1 MVYRYIIRIRRFE
14 QVSNGID
21 RSQILNQLRVIL
33 PPQEYEACVGL
44 SDAELSEKLREALSN
59 NSNMGVGDSFTR
71 NFNAMPEILT
81 PRQPQKPILPTL
93 SVEAQIPQL
102 TTEQA
107 QDIAMQNL
115 WAMNSDLARAQR
127 ELDRDKIN
135 ESTSMLI
142 SREARGLYYLDRARS
157 PQGLTKKEYLEG
169 MKGDLRTMLITTF
182 PDLEGR
188 NINLDERLDSLDTEQ
203 IQMLQKALL
212 TAEAGRLDKNEVLRM
227 FADATQIVETVT
239 FTTDGQTHTEARTK
253 VKPPYSMSG
262 GEDEKLSFEELYRV
276 ERGTDFNP
284 DNIRQ
289 YLIDGTVSFFENPFE
304 NGFPSLEELEKHNQ
318 YQQHLPAS
326 YISSFGQPYR
336 AEYLSVL
343 KGSDYDTSTAYGVTP
358 VKLDGQ
364 LTPSDE
370 GMEFVIPTRD
380 LTQGANVR
388 ELNPDELKR
397 FSANMLYNIL
407 NTTYNML
414 KGYYDGA
421 WEQLKSGSVGTAAVQ
436 GFLGFGEMLSG
447 QDLTVR
453 SQMDNVEGLLAKAAQ
468 LKNMDDNAFEQHFDE
483 LFREISG
490 TSFDPAAMQNFAQLT
505 MKGIKTDTDEYSE
518 AVTRAFGSNR
528 TGDAETQFSILNP
541 INSVVDVV
549 AFLAGS
555 EVLGSTKLFAQIG
568 SKSLQLTTKAV
579 TRLGFNPA
587 SKGVQAGVRL
597 ISSSP
602 VSAMNLMGYT
612 AITETGGTVLSN
624 LAEKYGLVKP
634 QGEYISVM
642 DSDRKEDDDLIR
654 ILVDMTKQGAMGSI
668 APFIGAFANKT
679 GTKLATAF
687 SKGNPSAIQRS
698 FSAITEAE
706 GKTLNAQTLMN
717 NYLSSLDASALTKAQ
732 EVIAKSSGFLTEVAG
747 FTGYSTLEH
756 IAEGL
761 ITGELDLD
769 SIDLGEEF
777 KGQLEGLATLKG
789 VARFI
794 QMRKSGSVARGV
806 QDKALNDMT
815 EQLKNYDI
823 TDVGGQYR
831 VLDKTS
837 GKFETFNSPEQAI
850 NHLFQTMLFK
860 SVVAK
865 AEQANDGA
873 TDGVEWRK
881 MNIGGEEVEV
891 AVTKSAD
898 GKETVDFSKARK
910 LNANGEYEHFALTT
924 ERDLLSGEGE
934 NTQAG
939 VTNTKEYLF
948 NIVNT
953 NLDKILANESLPPH
967 VRTFYEIMKKEIKSN
982 DYDINNYVEALS
994 YIGEMVKRDNPDLSL
1009 YQMPEDATLVT
1020 GRGATEY
1027 AMGIT
1032 SIIRTSIETGKPLE
1046 FMPEQQTAID
1056 ILNNTFNTIPATT
1069 GVTMEFRGASVFR
1082 NSKSYANYT
1091 NLKPGDTYTE
1101 DGFIWTSPSKG
1112 YAQGGY
1118 GNSNELKASVKISIL
1133 VPENSKVLYA
1143 DRRYPETLFPMDS
1156 QFRVIDKKVDADGN
1170 IELFVEHI
1178 PIDRTASAQSG
1189 RVRRSDAPQDRAETT
1204 RIGVES
1210 NELPAPNPARRP
1222 HSTEPTPEDPFGFKG
1237 NFDAEILNLTG
1248 NDILVQIG
1256 VDKEGKPIKKIS
1268 DEYEELIMDIARQ
1281 IREVA
1286 LSQEGGPKKIGDV
1299 DDPNYDYTQDKGIVG
1314 IMHRLGLTQNS
1325 QFFHRSKSVQS
1336 LHDKIQNALI
1346 QNPEKPLD
1354 ALIGKEV
1361 RDAVGVRSVRE
1372 SANLNN
1378 DKDIMALVNAGDRKS
1393 AIDLAIEKES
1403 AFVLDALK
1411 RYIDS
1416 VEAGTNEVEITSI
1429 SNYMGEDGIP
1439 FFTERQLNELKV
1451 YAESKNVNLPIV
1463 QRVLSYT
1470 ERAEGADV
1478 FREKAT
1484 TKVRGSGYTA
1494 LQMNFRTKDGFVY
1507 EWQYRGSSVN
1517 NFAEGEHIPY
1527 DLRTNKDIIGK
1538 NEELHDLFDPIKT
1551 LLSEENMSEPQFE
1564 EYNNYLTAHY
1574 EYLRLT
1580 ELGFVDGKN
1589 PPKLPMGFDPR
1600 LRAENLEL
1608 LHEKAEETKKHP
1620 KEKDRI
1626 YKEYTDEIARRE
1638 QANPDNY
1645 TTDSYTELAEKKKAS
1660 RTISKDEAEVRL
1672 GRNLDNSNPQDIAE
1686 IVEACRNSEG
1696 AISEYYIA
1704 EAESLLKIGLGKD
1717 DVLLYFKA
1725 LKGPSTTVSTERT
1738 APAEPKPQERTPEEF
1753 EAYIQT
1759 QRNLE
1764 AWAVNDLKALY
1775 EKNGVI
1781 VEEFFNQKTPDGK
1794 PRFSE
1799 WDIMYVF
1806 KRENKDFCIN
1816 LLETTDINDNF
1827 KFDIDVLKRINKL
1840 LENNPHRAEINS
1852 YIEHH
1857 LLNND
1862 DIDGNKIKL
1871 FVESLD
1877 NNSTETDF
1885 KVLSKILTDKTVPDN
1900 KKADIIA
1907 SYKDL
1912 SPEQKAKLCDN
1923 YCNGN
1928 KTGFSDAFQ
1937 ITTGE
1942 KASGESQ
1949 DIENLIKNTSALEGL
1964 SPYDIEELKECNFN
1978 QVKECIDT
1986 LEYFI
1991 NKNPNASVR
2000 DRQYLLSLQ
2009 KTALQQG
2016 VMLDTKSIID
2026 NDLLNDVK
2034 LLESVIETP
2043 SAKDVNDAQ
2052 YLRFKAL
2059 AEIDYS
2065 DPETFR
2071 NNKKYILT
2079 SGLRTDTDV
2088 IGNMRNGIDYRK
2100 RQAELAG
2107 VNTDDITRAVLQG
2120 TKDITDIRGI
2130 ERTVNQIK
2138 NILGEIR
2145 HPEMISDVLNR
2156 LNIQDYN
2163 EFNEF
2168 IKGIDI
2174 KELHRIAPRTREF
2187 NEKDLAVFLGFHYKN
2202 GTKEFN
2208 SNTLKTEKDLT
2219 EFLAKHYLDASSMS
2233 DMLAAY
2239 PLTDRNI
2246 GNMPAGWLTNVSGN
2260 QNIDKQVHNAIDDFR
2275 QTKNINTLKSTLSN
2289 LLHKNVNIEDLGS
2302 GVYGQGFKIEVE
2314 GSEPVVLKLF
2324 FETPDI
2330 GIERSLHGQT
2340 VETQTGLFLN
2350 HNSNRFVHTYFG
2362 RICGHSDHDGFM
2374 VTQYMDEGVTPVITA
2389 GNNNNYSITP
2399 TDVHKGHN
2407 EVNNIIFDLGGTLIK
2422 GKDGKNISF
2431 DVLKH
2436 KKDN

>member
-1 MVYRYIIRIRRFE
+1 MA
-14 QVSNGID
+14 VSVSSESSETIKK
-21 RSQILNQLRVIL
+21 LNVTVFDKDGKVI
-33 PPQEYEACVGL
+33 
-44 SDAELSEKLREALSN
+44 
-59 NSNMGVGDSFTR
+59 
-71 NFNAMPEILT
+71 
-81 PRQPQKPILPTL
+81 
-93 SVEAQIPQL
+93 
-102 TTEQA
+102 
-107 QDIAMQNL
+107 
-115 WAMNSDLARAQR
+115 
-127 ELDRDKIN
+127 
-135 ESTSMLI
+135 
-142 SREARGLYYLDRARS
+142 
-157 PQGLTKKEYLEG
+157 
-169 MKGDLRTMLITTF
+169 
-182 PDLEGR
+182 
-188 NINLDERLDSLDTEQ
+188 
-203 IQMLQKALL
+203 
-212 TAEAGRLDKNEVLRM
+212 
-227 FADATQIVETVT
+227 
-239 FTTDGQTHTEARTK
+239 
-253 VKPPYSMSG
+253 
-262 GEDEKLSFEELYRV
+262 EELK
-276 ERGTDFNP
+276 N
-284 DNIRQ
+284 
-289 YLIDGTVSFFENPFE
+289 
-304 NGFPSLEELEKHNQ
+304 
-318 YQQHLPAS
+318 
-326 YISSFGQPYR
+326 
-336 AEYLSVL
+336 
-343 KGSDYDTSTAYGVTP
+343 VTE
-358 VKLDGQ
+358 
-364 LTPSDE
+364 TE
-370 GMEFVIPTRD
+370 
-380 LTQGANVR
+380 
-388 ELNPDELKR
+388 
-397 FSANMLYNIL
+397 
-407 NTTYNML
+407 
-414 KGYYDGA
+414 
-421 WEQLKSGSVGTAAVQ
+421 
-436 GFLGFGEMLSG
+436 
-447 QDLTVR
+447 
-453 SQMDNVEGLLAKAAQ
+453 
-468 LKNMDDNAFEQHFDE
+468 
-483 LFREISG
+483 
-490 TSFDPAAMQNFAQLT
+490 
-505 MKGIKTDTDEYSE
+505 IKTKYPDFYTDT
-518 AVTRAFGSNR
+518 
-528 TGDAETQFSILNP
+528 
-541 INSVVDVV
+541 
-549 AFLAGS
+549 
-555 EVLGSTKLFAQIG
+555 
-568 SKSLQLTTKAV
+568 
-579 TRLGFNPA
+579 
-587 SKGVQAGVRL
+587 
-597 ISSSP
+597 
-602 VSAMNLMGYT
+602 
-612 AITETGGTVLSN
+612 
-624 LAEKYGLVKP
+624 
-634 QGEYISVM
+634 
-642 DSDRKEDDDLIR
+642 
-654 ILVDMTKQGAMGSI
+654 
-668 APFIGAFANKT
+668 
-679 GTKLATAF
+679 
-687 SKGNPSAIQRS
+687 
-698 FSAITEAE
+698 
-706 GKTLNAQTLMN
+706 
-717 NYLSSLDASALTKAQ
+717 
-732 EVIAKSSGFLTEVAG
+732 AKRE
-747 FTGYSTLEH
+747 
-756 IAEGL
+756 
-761 ITGELDLD
+761 
-769 SIDLGEEF
+769 
-777 KGQLEGLATLKG
+777 
-789 VARFI
+789 
-794 QMRKSGSVARGV
+794 
-806 QDKALNDMT
+806 
-815 EQLKNYDI
+815 
-823 TDVGGQYR
+823 
-831 VLDKTS
+831 
-837 GKFETFNSPEQAI
+837 
-850 NHLFQTMLFK
+850 
-860 SVVAK
+860 
-865 AEQANDGA
+865 
-873 TDGVEWRK
+873 
-881 MNIGGEEVEV
+881 
-891 AVTKSAD
+891 
-898 GKETVDFSKARK
+898 
-910 LNANGEYEHFALTT
+910 
-924 ERDLLSGEGE
+924 
-934 NTQAG
+934 
-939 VTNTKEYLF
+939 
-948 NIVNT
+948 
-953 NLDKILANESLPPH
+953 
-967 VRTFYEIMKKEIKSN
+967 
-982 DYDINNYVEALS
+982 
-994 YIGEMVKRDNPDLSL
+994 
-1009 YQMPEDATLVT
+1009 
-1020 GRGATEY
+1020 
-1027 AMGIT
+1027 
-1032 SIIRTSIETGKPLE
+1032 
-1046 FMPEQQTAID
+1046 
-1056 ILNNTFNTIPATT
+1056 
-1069 GVTMEFRGASVFR
+1069 
-1082 NSKSYANYT
+1082 
-1091 NLKPGDTYTE
+1091 
-1101 DGFIWTSPSKG
+1101 
-1112 YAQGGY
+1112 
-1118 GNSNELKASVKISIL
+1118 
-1133 VPENSKVLYA
+1133 
-1143 DRRYPETLFPMDS
+1143 
-1156 QFRVIDKKVDADGN
+1156 N
-1170 IELFVEHI
+1170 IENV
-1178 PIDRTASAQSG
+1178 AQH
-1189 RVRRSDAPQDRAETT
+1189 
-1204 RIGVES
+1204 

-1222 HSTEPTPEDPFGFKG
+1222 HSTEPTPEDPFGFRG

-1551 LLSEENMSEPQFE
+1551 LLSKENMSEPQFK

-1738 APAEPKPQERTPEEF
+1738 APAEPKPQKRTPEEF

-1900 KKADIIA
+1900 KKAGIIA

-1912 SPEQKAKLCDN
+1912 SPEQKTKLCDN

-1937 ITTGE
+1937 VTTGE

-1991 NKNPNASVR
+1991 NKNPNA
-2000 DRQYLLSLQ
+2000 
-2009 KTALQQG
+2009 
-2016 VMLDTKSIID
+2016 TKSIID

-2034 LLESVIETP
+2034 LLESIIETP
-2043 SAKDVNDAQ
+2043 SARDVNDAQ

-2071 NNKKYILT
+2071 NNKKYIMT
-2079 SGLRTDTDV
+2079 SGRRTDTDV
-2088 IGNMRNGIDYRK
+2088 ISNMRNGIDYRK

-2246 GNMPAGWLTNVSGN
+2246 GDMPAGWLTNVSGN